1 MFLYQ
6 EAKFPE
12 LEGEV
17 KEKAKPAATAPKEE
31 KPAEEK
37 PKTTGRV
44 RPKRD

>member
-12 LEGEV
+12 LEGENKV
-17 KEKAKPAATAPKEE
+17 KAKPTEAAHKEE

-37 PKTTGRV
+37 PKATGRV